1 MDKQSTEF
9 NKLNRDLDQSDHIRK
24 SFRVPVSEAQKVWVM
39 IHTRRYPVLDICF
52 DGVRI
57 LLNEIPEFEVEQS
70 LSNCELNI
78 FEVHVDGLQGRV
90 VHISSCENKEIQCG
104 IQWMGASE
112 SKAKKIFEIV
122 SKMKNQVL
130 TDADVSFESPQKK

>member
-9 NKLNRDLDQSDHIRK
+9 NTLNRDLDQSDHIRK
-24 SFRVPVSEAQKVWVM
+24 SFRVPVAEAQKVWVM

-57 LLNEIPEFEVEQS
+57 LLNEMSEFEVEQS

-78 FEVHVDGLQGRV
+78 FDMHIKGLQGRV
-90 VHISSCENKEIQCG
+90 VHVSFSENKELQCG

-112 SKAKKIFEIV
+112 NEAQKIFQIV
-122 SKMKNQVL
+122 SKMKNQLL
-130 TDADVSFESPQKK
+130 TDDGISFDSPQKK